1 MNGRSAAIFLKIV
14 TFGPTISIET
24 VNIKESDMTKPNGAH
39 SPDPAI
45 IEQIRRDWGD
55 VLGPYSA
62 LLDQPGGLDE
72 ILSLIRR
79 GAIGRRATD

>member
-1 MNGRSAAIFLKIV
+1 MSNRHGTA
-14 TFGPTISIET
+14 T
-24 VNIKESDMTKPNGAH
+24 
-39 SPDPAI
+39 PDPAI

-72 ILSLIRR
+72 ILALIRR

>member
-1 MNGRSAAIFLKIV
+1 MNNASGKS
-14 TFGPTISIET
+14 
-24 VNIKESDMTKPNGAH
+24 

-45 IEQIRRDWGD
+45 IEQIRREWGD